1 MEKSDEDRE
10 RKVELERE
18 KDRGSGGER
27 EGRGREKRGKRAAGK
42 KTEKCLGDKDRD
54 ISLLVI
60 KTGR

>member
-1 MEKSDEDRE
+1 M
-10 RKVELERE
+10 
-18 KDRGSGGER
+18 GER
-27 EGRGREKRGKRAAGK
+27 EREEEKRGKRAAGK